1 MAEYQVIFHQRIDNY
16 AVVQTLT
23 QPDVGIG
30 ESFTLAGLGHGL
42 NGDHVVY
49 SLPEYYFRGV
59 DTEGDLLFDYAIPIP
74 NQVLFYDVGDTL
86 ERSAAIPQGT
96 LTYTQTCTWV
106 TGTQIGTWLGLALV
120 GVDETAFLAQCASAA
135 NNLIY
140 RRRQESSY
148 TDSLT
153 TVPSADVELATIMM
167 GGSIYRQRGAIDQFA
182 SFSDM
187 GTAAVSGLSPL
198 IKQLAGIPRPAVA

>member
-1 MAEYQVIFHQRIDNY
+1 MAVYQVIFHQRIDNY
-16 AVVQTLT
+16 AVIQTLT

-59 DTEGDLLFDYAIPIP
+59 DTEGDLLFDYSMPIP
-74 NQVLFYDVGDTL
+74 NQVLFYDEAATL

-96 LTYTQTCTWV
+96 LTYTQTCTWI
-106 TGTQIGTWLGLALV
+106 TGTQIATWLGIALA
-120 GVDETAFLAQCASAA
+120 GVDETAFLTQCANAA

-140 RRRQESSY
+140 RRRQEAGY

-153 TVPSADVELATIMM
+153 TVPSTDVQLATIMM
-167 GGSIYRQRGAIDQFA
+167 GGSLYRQRGAIDQFA

-187 GTAAVSGLSPL
+187 GTATVTGLSPL

>member
-16 AVVQTLT
+16 AVIQTLT
-23 QPDVGIG
+23 QPDVALGQT
-30 ESFTLAGLGHGL
+30 FTLSGLGHGL
-42 NGDHVVY
+42 NGEHVVY
-49 SLPEYYFRGV
+49 SLPEYYFKGV
-59 DTEGDLLFDYAIPIP
+59 DTEGDLLFDYSLPIP
-74 NQVLFYDVGDTL
+74 NQVLFYDVADTL

-120 GVDETAFLAQCASAA
+120 GVDETAFLAQCAVAS
-135 NNLIY
+135 NDFIY
-140 RRRQESSY
+140 RRRQESGY

-153 TVPSADVELATIMM
+153 TVPSGDVELATIMM
-167 GGSIYRQRGAIDQFA
+167 GGSLYRQRGAIDNFS

>member
-1 MAEYQVIFHQRIDNY
+1 MAVYQVIFHQRIDNY

-30 ESFTLAGLGHGL
+30 ESFTLAGVGHLL

-49 SLPEYYFRGV
+49 SLPEYYFKGV
-59 DTEGDLLFDYAIPIP
+59 NTEGDLLFDYSLPIP

>member
-1 MAEYQVIFHQRIDNY
+1 MAVYQIIFAELLDNY

-23 QPDVGIG
+23 NPEIQAG
-30 ESFTLAGLGHGL
+30 ESI
-42 NGDHVVY
+42 VVASVSATFDGTQTVY
-49 SLPEYYFRGV
+49 AMPQYKFIGV
-59 DTEGDLLFDYAIPIP
+59 DTEGDLLYDTNVPIP
-74 NQVLFYDVGDTL
+74 NQVLYYFAGTDT
-86 ERSAAIPQGT
+86 ERYAVIPQGT
-96 LTYTQTCTWV
+96 LTHTQTCTWI

-120 GVDETAFLAQCASAA
+120 GVDETAFLAQCANAA

-140 RRRQESSY
+140 RRRLEAGY

-153 TVPSADVELATIMM
+153 TVPSSDVELATIMM
-167 GGSIYRQRGAIDQFA
+167 GGSLYRQRGAIDNFA

-187 GTAAVSGLSPL
+187 GTAPVTGLSPL

>member
-1 MAEYQVIFHQRIDNY
+1 MAVYQVIFHQRIDNY
-16 AVVQTLT
+16 AVIQTLT

-59 DTEGDLLFDYAIPIP
+59 DTEGDLLFDYSMPIP
-74 NQVLFYDVGDTL
+74 NQVLFYDEAATL
-86 ERSAAIPQGT
+86 KRSAAIPQGT
-96 LTYTQTCTWV
+96 LTYTQTCTWI
-106 TGTQIGTWLGLALV
+106 TGTQIATWLGIALA
-120 GVDETAFLAQCASAA
+120 GVDETAFLTQCANAA

-140 RRRQESSY
+140 RRRQEAGY

-153 TVPSADVELATIMM
+153 TVPSTDVQLATIMM
-167 GGSIYRQRGAIDQFA
+167 GGSLYRQRGAIDQFA

-187 GTAAVSGLSPL
+187 GTATVTGLSPL

>member
-16 AVVQTLT
+16 AVIQTLT

-59 DTEGDLLFDYAIPIP
+59 DTEGDLLFDYSLPIP
-74 NQVLFYDVGDTL
+74 NQVLFYDVADTL

-120 GVDETAFLAQCASAA
+120 GADETAFLAQCASAA

-140 RRRQESSY
+140 RRRQESGY

-167 GGSIYRQRGAIDQFA
+167 GGSIYRQRGAIDNFA

-187 GTAAVSGLSPL
+187 GTAAVTGLSPL

>member
-1 MAEYQVIFHQRIDNY
+1 MAVYQVIFHQRLDNY

-23 QPDVGIG
+23 EPELGLGQ
-30 ESFTLAGLGHGL
+30 SFTLAGLGHGL
-42 NGDHVVY
+42 NGTHTVY
-49 SLPEYYFRGV
+49 DLPSYYFIGV
-59 DTEGDLLFDYAIPIP
+59 DSQGDLLFDYNFAIP
-74 NQVLFYDVGDTL
+74 NQVLFYDADDDL
-86 ERSAAIPQGT
+86 SRSAAIPPGT
-96 LTYTQTCTWV
+96 LTFTETCTWI
-106 TGTQIGTWLGLALV
+106 TGTQIGTWLGIALA
-120 GVDETAFLAQCASAA
+120 GVDETAFLAQCATAA
-135 NNLIY
+135 SNFIF
-140 RRRQESSY
+140 RRRQESGY

-153 TVPSADVELATIMM
+153 TVPSGDVELATIMM

>member
-1 MAEYQVIFHQRIDNY
+1 MAVYQVTFHQRLDNY

-23 QPDVGIG
+23 EPEVSLGLP
-30 ESFTLAGLGHGL
+30 FTLAGLGHGL
-42 NGDHVVY
+42 NGTHNVY
-49 SLPEYYFRGV
+49 DLPPFLFTGV
-59 DTEGDLLFDYAIPIP
+59 DSQGNLLFDVNEPIP
-74 NQVLFYDVGDTL
+74 NQVLFYDAGDDL
-86 ERSAAIPQGT
+86 DRSAAIPQGT
-96 LTYTQTCTWV
+96 LTYTETCTWI
-106 TGTQIGTWLGLALV
+106 TGTQIGTWLGIALA
-120 GVDETAFLAQCASAA
+120 GVYETDFLTQCANSAS
-135 NNLIY
+135 NFIF
-140 RRRQESSY
+140 RRRQESGY

>member
-1 MAEYQVIFHQRIDNY
+1 MAEYAVIFHQRIDDY

-23 QPDVGIG
+23 QPDVALGQT
-30 ESFTLAGLGHGL
+30 FTLSGLGHGL
-42 NGDHVVY
+42 NGDHIVY
-49 SLPEYYFRGV
+49 DLPSYYFRGV
-59 DTEGDLLFDYAIPIP
+59 DTEGDLLFDYSLPIP
-74 NQVLFYDVGDTL
+74 NQVLFYDVADTL

-106 TGTQIGTWLGLALV
+106 TGTQIATWLGLALV
-120 GVDETAFLAQCASAA
+120 GADETGFLAQCAVAA
-135 NNLIY
+135 NDLIY
-140 RRRQESSY
+140 RRRQESGY
-148 TDSLT
+148 TDSLS
-153 TVPSADVELATIMM
+153 TVPSGDVELATIMM

-187 GTAAVSGLSPL
+187 GTAAVTGLSPL